1 MEQLRFDSRVIHP
14 EVQSVQRQSVVESL
28 KSDRITEPYYTKY
41 EYTTLIGT
49 RAQQIAEGSKPLI
62 SLDGMITSDPQFVWN
77 VAEKEVAQ
85 KKLPF
90 IIHRRFPNGISE
102 YWSAQ
107 ELDVMW

>member
-1 MEQLRFDSRVIHP
+1 MEQLRFNSRVIHP
-14 EVQSVQRQSVVESL
+14 EVQSVGRQAVTDSL
-28 KSDRITEPYYTKY
+28 KGERITTPYYTKY

-62 SLDGMITSDPQFVWN
+62 ALDGMITSDPQFVWN

-90 IIHRRFPNGISE
+90 IIHRRLPSGTSE

-107 ELDVMW
+107 ELDIMW

>member
-1 MEQLRFDSRVIHP
+1 MEQLRFNSRIMHT
-14 EVQSVQRQSVVESL
+14 EVQSVTRQSVADSL
-28 KSDRITEPYYTKY
+28 KGERVTEPFYTKY
-41 EYTTLIGT
+41 EYTTLVGT

-62 SLDGMITSDPQFVWN
+62 SLDGMITSDAQFVWN

-90 IIHRRFPNGISE
+90 IIHRRLPSGVSE

-107 ELDVMW
+107 ELDILW

>member
-1 MEQLRFDSRVIHP
+1 MDQLRFDSRVLHP
-14 EVQSVQRQSVVESL
+14 EVQSVNRVSVVESL
-28 KSDRITEPYYTKY
+28 KGQRITSPYYTKY
-41 EYTTLIGT
+41 EYTTLVGT

-77 VAEKEVAQ
+77 VAEKEVEQ

-90 IIHRRFPNGISE
+90 IIHRRLPSGVSE

-107 ELDVMW
+107 ELDIIW

>member
-1 MEQLRFDSRVIHP
+1 MEQLRFDSRIIHS
-14 EVQSVQRQSVVESL
+14 EVQSVARQSVADSL
-28 KSDRITEPYYTKY
+28 KTERTTEPYYTKY
-41 EYTTLIGT
+41 EYTTLVGT

-90 IIHRRFPNGISE
+90 IIHRRLPSGVSE

-107 ELDVMW
+107 ELDILW

>member
-1 MEQLRFDSRVIHP
+1 MEQLRFDSRIMHT
-14 EVQSVQRQSVVESL
+14 EVQSVARQSVADSL
-28 KSDRITEPYYTKY
+28 KGDRITEPFYTKY

-77 VAEKEVAQ
+77 VAEKEVSQ

-90 IIHRRFPNGISE
+90 IIHRRLPNGVSE

-107 ELDVMW
+107 ELDILW